1 MGVRVGRIV
10 KEFVFKSL
18 IEQNVELNIHGQ
30 RKEMAGSVLDIRD
43 EYLEVE
49 IRSGHPDLFSVN
61 ENVQV
66 YFFFQNNYHT
76 FESVILEKGQGRVK
90 LFHPEGVYKNPQ
102 RKNERVRISD
112 RAEVF
117 FTIKGQ
123 KVELNFPRSNRYT
136 ELSPEVINS
145 RIDFDYSSIKSLYK
159 NFREKTMDEVSE
171 ARIVMMREKVLDKYE
186 EKVMAATG
194 KMLWIPSTEEDFPTS
209 DPYPDERLIT
219 RRDLVKYE
227 EALDR
232 PPHVITSKLG
242 NILYEKQKKQIHS
255 EVFCPILYDLYLVGY
270 VYLCNKED
278 RKEKISKDLLE
289 YTYDFSRV
297 LGYSLHLTGYFT
309 SDDSMERRYEAPI
322 IDISASG
329 LLFAH
334 PRADLFDNLLI
345 HTDMEVTVRFPERT
359 MVIGSRVRRKFQDAE
374 RCYFGIQFLGIS
386 QEDLNFLF
394 EKLYA
399 KPYSIEEE
407 NKWEGGT
414 PPPPL
419 DLFGEKS

>member
-30 RKEMAGSVLDIRD
+30 RKGIAGSVLDIKD

-49 IRSGHPDLFSVN
+49 IRSGDPDLFSVD
-61 ENVQV
+61 ENVRV
-66 YFFFQNNYHT
+66 YFLFQNNYHT
-76 FESVILEKGQGRVK
+76 FESVILEKGQNRVK
-90 LFHPEGVYKNPQ
+90 LVHPEGVYKNPQ
-102 RKNERVRISD
+102 RKNERVKISE
-112 RAEVF
+112 RAEIF

-136 ELSPEVINS
+136 QLSPEAVNS
-145 RIDFDYSSIKSLYK
+145 HIDFDYSSIKSLYK
-159 NFREKTMDEVSE
+159 NFREKTKDEVSE

-194 KMLWIPSTEEDFPTS
+194 KILWIPSTEEDFPIN

-255 EVFCPILYDLYLVGY
+255 ELFCPILYDLYLVGY
-270 VYLCNKED
+270 VYLCNRED
-278 RKEKISKDLLE
+278 RKEKITKDLLE

-309 SDDSMERRYEAPI
+309 SNDNMERRYEAPI

-334 PRADLFDNLLI
+334 PRADLSDNLLI
-345 HTDMEVTVRFPERT
+345 HTDIEVTVRFPERT

-374 RCYFGIQFLGIS
+374 RCYFGIQFLEIS
-386 QEDLNFLF
+386 QDDLNFLF

-399 KPYSIEEE
+399 KPYSSEEE

>member
-30 RKEMAGSVLDIRD
+30 RKELAGSILEIKD

-49 IRSGHPDLFSVN
+49 IRSGDPNLFSVE
-61 ENVQV
+61 ENVRV
-66 YFFFQNNYHT
+66 YFLFQNNYHT
-76 FESVILEKGQGRVK
+76 FESVILEKSEDRVK
-90 LFHPEGVYKNPQ
+90 LVHPEGVYKNPQ
-102 RKNERVRISD
+102 RKNERVKISD

-123 KVELNFPRSNRYT
+123 RVELNFPRSNRYT
-136 ELSPEVINS
+136 ELSPEVLNS
-145 RIDFDYSSIKSLYK
+145 LIDFDYSSIKSLYK
-159 NFREKTMDEVSE
+159 NFREKTKDEVSE

-194 KMLWIPSTEEDFPTS
+194 KMLWIPSTEEDFPVK

-255 EVFCPILYDLYLVGY
+255 ELFCPILYDLYLVGY
-270 VYLCNKED
+270 VYLCNRED
-278 RKEKISKDLLE
+278 RKEKVSKDLLE
-289 YTYDFSRV
+289 YAYDFSRV
-297 LGYSLHLTGYFT
+297 LGYSLRLTGYFT
-309 SDDSMERRYEAPI
+309 SNDSMERRYEAPI

-334 PRADLFDNLLI
+334 PRADLSDNLLI
-345 HTDMEVTVRFPERT
+345 HTDMEITVRFPGRT
-359 MVIGSRVRRKFQDAE
+359 MVIGSRVRRKFQDAD
-374 RCYFGIQFLGIS
+374 RCYFGVQFLEVS

-399 KPYSIEEE
+399 KPYSIAEET
-407 NKWEGGT
+407 KWEGGT

>member
-1 MGVRVGRIV
+1 MGIRVGRIV

-18 IEQNVELNIHGQ
+18 IEQNVELTIHAQ
-30 RKEMAGSVLDIRD
+30 RKEIVGPVLEIED

-49 IRSGHPDLFSVN
+49 IRSGDPNLFSVD

-66 YFFFQNNYHT
+66 YFLFQNNYHT
-76 FESVILEKGQGRVK
+76 FESVILEMSEDRVK
-90 LFHPEGVYKNPQ
+90 LVHPEGVYKNPQ
-102 RKNERVRISD
+102 RKNERVKTSD
-112 RAEVF
+112 RVEVF

-194 KMLWIPSTEEDFPTS
+194 KMFWIPSTEEDFPIN
-209 DPYPDERLIT
+209 DPYPEERLIT

-242 NILYEKQKKQIHS
+242 NILYEKQKKKIHS
-255 EVFCPILYDLYLVGY
+255 ELFCPILYDLYLVGY
-270 VYLCNKED
+270 VYLCNRED

-289 YTYDFSRV
+289 YAYDFSRV

-309 SDDSMERRYEAPI
+309 SNDSMERRYEAPI

-334 PRADLFDNLLI
+334 PRADLSDNLLI

-374 RCYFGIQFLGIS
+374 RCYFGVQFLDIN

-399 KPYSIEEE
+399 RPYSIEEE

-419 DLFGEKS
+419 DLFEE

>member
-1 MGVRVGRIV
+1 MGVQVGRIV

-30 RKEMAGSVLDIRD
+30 RKKIAGSVLEIKG

-49 IRSGHPDLFSVN
+49 IRSGEPDLFSVD
-61 ENVQV
+61 EIVQV
-66 YFFFQNNYHT
+66 YFLFQNNYHT
-76 FESVILEKGQGRVK
+76 FESVILEINEDRIK
-90 LFHPEGVYKNPQ
+90 LVHPEGVYKNPE
-102 RKNERVRISD
+102 RKNERVKISD

-123 KVELNFPRSNRYT
+123 TVELNFPRSNRYT

-145 RIDFDYSSIKSLYK
+145 RIDFEYSNIKGLYK
-159 NFREKTMDEVSE
+159 TFREKTMDEVSI
-171 ARIVMMREKVLDKYE
+171 ARIVMLREKVLDKYE

-194 KMLWIPSTEEDFPTS
+194 KMLWIPSTEEDFPIG

-255 EVFCPILYDLYLVGY
+255 ELFCPILYDLYMVGY
-270 VYLCNKED
+270 IYLCNRED

-297 LGYSLHLTGYFT
+297 LGYTLHLTGYFT
-309 SDDSMERRYEAPI
+309 SNDNTERRYEAPI

-334 PRADLFDNLLI
+334 PRANLSDDLLI
-345 HTDMEVTVRFPERT
+345 HTDIEVTVRFPERT

-374 RCYFGIQFLGIS
+374 RCYFGIQFLDIS
-386 QEDLNFLF
+386 QDDMNFLF

>member
-30 RKEMAGSVLDIRD
+30 RKGIAGSVLDIKD

-49 IRSGHPDLFSVN
+49 IHSGDPELFSVD
-61 ENVQV
+61 ENVRV
-66 YFFFQNNYHT
+66 YFLFQNNYHT
-76 FESVILEKGQGRVK
+76 FESVILEKSQDRVK
-90 LFHPEGVYKNPQ
+90 LVHPEGVYKNPQ
-102 RKNERVRISD
+102 RKNERVKISE

-136 ELSPEVINS
+136 QLSPEAVNS
-145 RIDFDYSSIKSLYK
+145 HIDYDYSSIKSLYI
-159 NFREKTMDEVSE
+159 NFREKTMNEVSE

-194 KMLWIPSTEEDFPTS
+194 KILWIPSTEEDFPIK

-255 EVFCPILYDLYLVGY
+255 ELFCPILYDLYLVGY
-270 VYLCNKED
+270 VYLCNRED
-278 RKEKISKDLLE
+278 RKEKITKDLLE
-289 YTYDFSRV
+289 YAYDFSRV

-309 SDDSMERRYEAPI
+309 SNDSMERRYEAPI
-322 IDISASG
+322 LDISASG

-334 PRADLFDNLLI
+334 PRADLSDNLLI
-345 HTDMEVTVRFPERT
+345 HTDIEVTVRFPERT

-374 RCYFGIQFLGIS
+374 RCYFGIQFLEIS
-386 QEDLNFLF
+386 QDDINFLF

-399 KPYSIEEE
+399 KPYSREEQ

>member
-1 MGVRVGRIV
+1 MGIRVGRIV

-18 IEQNVELNIHGQ
+18 IEQNVELNIHAQ
-30 RKEMAGSVLDIRD
+30 RKEITGSILEIKD
-43 EYLEVE
+43 EYLDVE
-49 IRSGHPDLFSVN
+49 IRSGDPNLFSAD

-66 YFFFQNNYHT
+66 YFLFQNNYHT
-76 FESVILEKGQGRVK
+76 FESVILEIGEDRVK
-90 LFHPEGVYKNPQ
+90 LVHPEGVYKNPQ
-102 RKNERVRISD
+102 RKNERVKISD
-112 RAEVF
+112 QAEVF

-194 KMLWIPSTEEDFPTS
+194 KMFWIPSTEEDFPIN
-209 DPYPDERLIT
+209 DPYPEERLIT

-255 EVFCPILYDLYLVGY
+255 ELFCPILYDLYLVGY
-270 VYLCNKED
+270 VYLCNRED

-289 YTYDFSRV
+289 YAYDFSRV

-309 SDDSMERRYEAPI
+309 SNDSMEPKYEAPI

-334 PRADLFDNLLI
+334 PRADLSDNLLI

-374 RCYFGIQFLGIS
+374 RCYFGVQFLDIN

>member
-1 MGVRVGRIV
+1 MGIRVGRIV

-18 IEQNVELNIHGQ
+18 IEQNVELNIHAQ
-30 RKEMAGSVLDIRD
+30 RKEITGSILEIKD
-43 EYLEVE
+43 EYLDVE
-49 IRSGHPDLFSVN
+49 IRSGDPNLFSAD

-66 YFFFQNNYHT
+66 YFLFQNNYHT
-76 FESVILEKGQGRVK
+76 FESVILEIGEDRVK
-90 LFHPEGVYKNPQ
+90 LVHPEGVYKNPQ
-102 RKNERVRISD
+102 RKNERVKISD
-112 RAEVF
+112 QAEVF

-171 ARIVMMREKVLDKYE
+171 ARIIMMREKVLDKYE

-194 KMLWIPSTEEDFPTS
+194 KMFWIPSTEEDFPIN
-209 DPYPDERLIT
+209 DPYPEERLIT

-255 EVFCPILYDLYLVGY
+255 ELFCPILYDLYLVGY
-270 VYLCNKED
+270 VYLCNRED

-289 YTYDFSRV
+289 YAYDFSRV

-309 SDDSMERRYEAPI
+309 SNDSMEPKYEAPI

-334 PRADLFDNLLI
+334 PRADLSDNLLI

-374 RCYFGIQFLGIS
+374 RCYFGVQFLDIN

>member
-30 RKEMAGSVLDIRD
+30 RKGIAGSVLDIKD

-49 IRSGHPDLFSVN
+49 IHSGDLELFSVD
-61 ENVQV
+61 ENVRV
-66 YFFFQNNYHT
+66 YFLFQNNYHT
-76 FESVILEKGQGRVK
+76 FESVILEKSQDRVK
-90 LFHPEGVYKNPQ
+90 LVHPEGVYKNPQ
-102 RKNERVRISD
+102 RKNERVKISE

-136 ELSPEVINS
+136 QLSPEAINS
-145 RIDFDYSSIKSLYK
+145 NINFDYSSIKNLYK
-159 NFREKTMDEVSE
+159 NFREKTMNEVSE

-194 KMLWIPSTEEDFPTS
+194 KILWIPSTEEDFPIN

-255 EVFCPILYDLYLVGY
+255 ELFCPILYDLYLVGY
-270 VYLCNKED
+270 VYLCNRED
-278 RKEKISKDLLE
+278 RKEKITKDLLE
-289 YTYDFSRV
+289 YAYDFSRV

-309 SDDSMERRYEAPI
+309 SNDSMERRYEAPI
-322 IDISASG
+322 LDISASG

-334 PRADLFDNLLI
+334 PRADLSDNLLI
-345 HTDMEVTVRFPERT
+345 HTDIEVTVRFPERT

-374 RCYFGIQFLGIS
+374 RCYFGIQFLEIS
-386 QEDLNFLF
+386 QDDSNFLF

-399 KPYSIEEE
+399 KPYSREEQ
-407 NKWEGGT
+407 NKWEGGA

>member
-10 KEFVFKSL
+10 KEFVFRSL
-18 IEQNVELNIHGQ
+18 IEKNVELNIHGQ
-30 RKEMAGSVLDIRD
+30 RKEITGSVLDIKED
-43 EYLEVE
+43 YLEVG
-49 IRSGHPDLFSVN
+49 IRSGDPDLFSID
-61 ENVQV
+61 ENVRV
-66 YFFFQNNYHT
+66 YFLFQNNYHT
-76 FESVILEKGQGRVK
+76 FESAILGKSQDRVK
-90 LFHPEGVYKNPQ
+90 LAHPEGVYKNPQ
-102 RKNERVRISD
+102 RKNERVKISD

-123 KVELNFPRSNRYT
+123 EVELNFPRSNRYT
-136 ELSPEVINS
+136 ELSPEAINS
-145 RIDFDYSSIKSLYK
+145 QIDFDYTSIKSLYK
-159 NFREKTMDEVSE
+159 NFRTKMVDEVSD

-194 KMLWIPSTEEDFPTS
+194 KMLWIPSTEEDFPVK
-209 DPYPDERLIT
+209 DPYSDERLIT

-255 EVFCPILYDLYLVGY
+255 ELFCPILYDLYLVGY
-270 VYLCNKED
+270 IYLCNRED

-289 YTYDFSRV
+289 YAYDFSKV
-297 LGYSLHLTGYFT
+297 LGYSLQLTGYFT
-309 SDDSMERRYEAPI
+309 SNDSMERRYEAPI

-334 PRADLFDNLLI
+334 PRADLSDNLLI
-345 HTDMEVTVRFPERT
+345 HTDIDVTVRFPERT
-359 MVIGSRVRRKFQDAE
+359 MVIGSLVRRKFQDAE
-374 RCYFGIQFLGIS
+374 RCYFGIQFLEIS
-386 QEDLNFLF
+386 QDDLKFLF

-399 KPYSIEEE
+399 KPYSSEEE
-407 NKWEGGT
+407 KKWEGGT
-414 PPPPL
+414 PPPTL

>member
-1 MGVRVGRIV
+1 M
-10 KEFVFKSL
+10 F
-18 IEQNVELNIHGQ
+18 
-30 RKEMAGSVLDIRD
+30 
-43 EYLEVE
+43 
-49 IRSGHPDLFSVN
+49 
-61 ENVQV
+61 
-66 YFFFQNNYHT
+66 
-76 FESVILEKGQGRVK
+76 
-90 LFHPEGVYKNPQ
+90 
-102 RKNERVRISD
+102 
-112 RAEVF
+112 
-117 FTIKGQ
+117 
-123 KVELNFPRSNRYT
+123 
-136 ELSPEVINS
+136 
-145 RIDFDYSSIKSLYK
+145 
-159 NFREKTMDEVSE
+159 
-171 ARIVMMREKVLDKYE
+171 
-186 EKVMAATG
+186 
-194 KMLWIPSTEEDFPTS
+194 WIPSTEEDFPIN

-255 EVFCPILYDLYLVGY
+255 ELFCPILYDLYLVGY
-270 VYLCNKED
+270 VYLCNRED

-289 YTYDFSRV
+289 YAYDFSRV

-309 SDDSMERRYEAPI
+309 SNDSMERRYEAPI

-334 PRADLFDNLLI
+334 PRTDLADNLLI

-359 MVIGSRVRRKFQDAE
+359 MVIGSRVRRKFHDAE
-374 RCYFGIQFLGIS
+374 RCYFGVQFLDIN

-419 DLFGEKS
+419 DLFEEKS

>member
-1 MGVRVGRIV
+1 MGARVGRIV

-76 FESVILEKGQGRVK
+76 FESVILEKGQGRIK

-255 EVFCPILYDLYLVGY
+255 ELFCPILYDLYLVGY

>member
-30 RKEMAGSVLDIRD
+30 RKGIAGSVLDIKD

-49 IRSGHPDLFSVN
+49 IRSGDPDLFSVD
-61 ENVQV
+61 ENVRV
-66 YFFFQNNYHT
+66 YFLFQNNYHT
-76 FESVILEKGQGRVK
+76 FESVILEKGQNRVK
-90 LFHPEGVYKNPQ
+90 LVHPEGVYKNPQ
-102 RKNERVRISD
+102 RKNERVKISE
-112 RAEVF
+112 RAEIF

-136 ELSPEVINS
+136 QLSPEAVNS
-145 RIDFDYSSIKSLYK
+145 HIDFDYSSIKSLHK
-159 NFREKTMDEVSE
+159 NFREKTKAEVSE

-194 KMLWIPSTEEDFPTS
+194 KILWIPSTEEDFPIN

-255 EVFCPILYDLYLVGY
+255 ELFCPILYDLYLVGY
-270 VYLCNKED
+270 VYLCNRED
-278 RKEKISKDLLE
+278 RKEKITKDLLE

-309 SDDSMERRYEAPI
+309 SNDNMERRYEAPI

-334 PRADLFDNLLI
+334 PRADLSDNLLI
-345 HTDMEVTVRFPERT
+345 HTDIEVTVRFPERT

-374 RCYFGIQFLGIS
+374 RCYFGIQFLEIN
-386 QEDLNFLF
+386 QDDLNFLF

-399 KPYSIEEE
+399 KSYSSEEE

>member
-1 MGVRVGRIV
+1 MGIRVGRIV

-18 IEQNVELNIHGQ
+18 IEQNVELNIHAQ
-30 RKEMAGSVLDIRD
+30 RKEITGSILEIKD
-43 EYLEVE
+43 EYLDVE
-49 IRSGHPDLFSVN
+49 IRSGDPNLFSAD

-66 YFFFQNNYHT
+66 YFLFQNNYHT
-76 FESVILEKGQGRVK
+76 FESVILEIGEDRVK
-90 LFHPEGVYKNPQ
+90 LVHPEGVYKNPQ
-102 RKNERVRISD
+102 RKNERVKISD
-112 RAEVF
+112 QAEVF

-194 KMLWIPSTEEDFPTS
+194 KMFWIPSTEEDFPIN
-209 DPYPDERLIT
+209 DPYPEERLIT

-255 EVFCPILYDLYLVGY
+255 ELFCPILYDLYLVGY
-270 VYLCNKED
+270 VYLCNRED

-309 SDDSMERRYEAPI
+309 SNDSMERKYEAPI
-322 IDISASG
+322 IDVSASG

-334 PRADLFDNLLI
+334 PRADLSDNLLI

-374 RCYFGIQFLGIS
+374 RCYFGVQFLDIN